1 MNPRGCG
8 LALLISLAMWAALI
22 LAAVTA
28 WRPARAEA
36 PPASAILL
44 PPAEQTWITPA
55 DVEAAINGGESMAAE
70 ITAYV
75 CHPERPCVTFSGT
88 PARWGVVATD
98 PAVIHLGSVVRIP
111 GLGEFVAE
119 DTGSAVKGAVVDV
132 FFGDGPAARAAA
144 LAWGRRRME
153 IEVVRP

>member
-22 LAAVTA
+22 LAGLTA
-28 WRPARAEA
+28 WRAARAEA
-36 PPASAILL
+36 PPAGEVIL
-44 PPAEQTWITPA
+44 PPMEQAWLTPA
-55 DVEAAINGGESMAAE
+55 DVEAALGGETMAAE

-98 PAVIHLGSVVRIP
+98 PSVIPLGSVVRIP
-111 GLGEFVAE
+111 GLGEFIAE
-119 DTGSAVKGAVVDV
+119 DTGSAVKGPVVDV
-132 FFGDGPAARAAA
+132 FFGDGQAAREAA
-144 LAWGRRRME
+144 LAWGRQRLE
-153 IEVVRP
+153 IEVIRP